1 MIAFMANDD
10 DTLCLS
16 CDHAKSEHGDAHC
29 SHQDLLAPQEHG
41 NPEMQARKRKIA
53 HDIRWNPELNEW
65 FCALCGRTSD
75 HATATDAIAEL
86 EVFEC
91 AMVGIIVRPMT
102 REKRTNRA
110 NSKKIKLKD

>member
-1 MIAFMANDD
+1 ME
-10 DTLCLS
+10 T
-16 CDHAKSEHGDAHC
+16 
-29 SHQDLLAPQEHG
+29 PT
-41 NPEMQARKRKIA
+41 ARTKTYLPHKNMEIPKRKPGSAKIA

-75 HATATDAIAEL
+75 HVTATDAIAEL

-91 AMVGIIVRPMT
+91 AMLGIIVRPMT

>member
-1 MIAFMANDD
+1 VAVEKLDLIEIGPNLGDRK
-10 DTLCLS
+10 CLS
-16 CDHAKSEHGDAHC
+16 ASRRSFIEHPGSA
-29 SHQDLLAPQEHG
+29 
-41 NPEMQARKRKIA
+41 KIA

-91 AMVGIIVRPMT
+91 AMLGIIVRPMT